1 MPDDATPQDN
11 DPAKTQHRLLSFA
24 EPDSLL
30 TAFAQIANDHAI
42 EFGMTLQVGGVL
54 VSGTMVGGPTY
65 FKLLNEALATAKG
78 TNADEL
84 AARLIEGLS
93 RASDKIYGADAP
105 PNLITTYIHM
115 RDVNLYDAA
124 GNSSVSRLSLWRGR
138 LAAVDGFFLGT
149 LGQRPA

>member
-30 TAFAQIANDHAI
+30 SAFAQIANDHAI

-115 RDVNLYDAA
+115 RDVDLYDAA

-138 LAAVDGFFLGT
+138 LARVDGFFLGT